1 MSRPAAVAAST
12 RRPAGRSPAA
22 ARAAGSAAH
31 VSDERASA
39 AASAAEA
46 PEPLTLALAVEDAAL
61 ADRLAA
67 LLAPLEGVR
76 LVPAH
81 EPAEAIITASAPRGP
96 GGGGPPGLDLTRR
109 EAEVL
114 AILAEG
120 ASNREIAARLGI
132 SPHTAK
138 FHVRSLYDK
147 LDATGRV
154 DAVAHAA
161 RIGAIQL

>member
-1 MSRPAAVAAST
+1 MTRLATRPVSG
-12 RRPAGRSPAA
+12 PAKPA
-22 ARAAGSAAH
+22 R
-31 VSDERASA
+31 E
-39 AASAAEA
+39 
-46 PEPLTLALAVEDAAL
+46 EPLTLSLDVADPAL

-67 LLAPLEGVR
+67 LLAPVDGLR
-76 LVPAH
+76 LVPAG
-81 EPAEAIITASAPRGP
+81 EPAEAVLSGGAP
-96 GGGGPPGLDLTRR
+96 PPGLDLTPR
-109 EAEVL
+109 ETQVL

-120 ASNREIAARLGI
+120 ASNREIARRLGI

>member
-1 MSRPAAVAAST
+1 MSRVETLARPPAE
-12 RRPAGRSPAA
+12 RPAP
-22 ARAAGSAAH
+22 
-31 VSDERASA
+31 
-39 AASAAEA
+39 EA
-46 PEPLTLALAVEDAAL
+46 PLTVALDVADPAL

-67 LLAPLEGVR
+67 LLAPLEGLR
-76 LVPAH
+76 LVPVGEAADAVVTAGAPP
-81 EPAEAIITASAPRGP
+81 PA
-96 GGGGPPGLDLTRR
+96 LDLTPR
-109 EAEVL
+109 ERQVL